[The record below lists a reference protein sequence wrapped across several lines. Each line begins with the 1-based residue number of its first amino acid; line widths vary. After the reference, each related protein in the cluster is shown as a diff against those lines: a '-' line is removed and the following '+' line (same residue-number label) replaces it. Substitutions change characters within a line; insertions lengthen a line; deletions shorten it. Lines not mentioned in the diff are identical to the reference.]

1 MKIVVFGASSKSG
14 LEVIRQGLA
23 AGHEIV
29 AFVRDPAKL
38 GPPAPGVTVVQGDAG
53 NAAQV
58 EAALAGQ
65 EAVITLIG
73 PTKGGPKSVAASTTV
88 NILAAMKKHGLRR
101 LVVASVAGI
110 PAPGDNRGAL
120 AGVIGGAIKLFM
132 RDAYADRE
140 QQMALLQGSDLDW
153 IAIRLPRLTDDPA
166 SGYELGFPNPA
177 PSLAA
182 SRADLAAA
190 MLDQLSDDAWLGK
203 APIISSKKAA

>member
-14 LEVIRQGLA
+14 LEVVKQGA
-23 AGHEIV
+23 ATGHAIT

-38 GPPAPGVTVVQGDAG
+38 GTPAAGVTVVQGDATD
-53 NAAQV
+53 AAAV
-58 EAALAGQ
+58 AAAIAGQ
-65 EAVITLIG
+65 EAVISLIG
-73 PTKGGPKSVAASTTV
+73 PTKGGPKSVATAATG
-88 NILAAMKKHGLRR
+88 NILDGMKKHGVRR

-140 QQMALLQGSDLDW
+140 QQLALLQSSDRDW
-153 IAIRLPRLTDDPA
+153 VAIRLPRLTDDPA
-166 SGYELGFPNPA
+166 SGYQLGFPNPG
-177 PSLAA
+177 PGLVV

-190 MLDQLSDDAWLGK
+190 MLDQVTANDWLRK
-203 APIISSKKAA
+203 APIISGKAA